1 MGKERLRKMQIT
13 EVPVKN
19 IRVRFRLR
27 TPSESKIQEIAE
39 SISQVGLINA
49 ITLDSELNL
58 IAGFHRLTAFKSLGK
73 ECIPSI
79 IKDSTPEFGELMEVD
94 ENLKRNELNHIEIA
108 EHIVRR
114 EELMEQLGLT
124 YSQGDNRFTTQE
136 EKLTI
141 EELAGGIGLSK
152 RSYQQ
157 RKQISKINEEVRSL
171 LVESEYA
178 HSLMDLVK
186 LSSEPDHIQRSVCDL
201 LITGKCKTWSSA
213 FYNAKYNDFKLK
225 TVPRLNFN
233 FQERFGEYPQSIMKF
248 KKVDDDLR
256 KVCNLVNH
264 NEELR
269 PQKGE
274 TNFGET
280 KIKLHQMNP
289 DQALFALDYYT
300 NHGDLVMDPFNG
312 RATTAIT
319 SLYLQ
324 RRFIGYEI
332 NPVSYKRTTEVL
344 TNNVDASSDDW
355 TLYQGCGCEMKELES
370 ESEILDAVFSSPPYY
385 LKAEQYND
393 IDGDLCNMDIEAF
406 DEKIDQMFGNISRL
420 IKKSNYEERIFHPI
434 IFVLGTARDGKKGI
448 FDMSHTF
455 QTIAKKHSLTLW
467 DQMFV
472 QLNNPHLCTS
482 IQRNFELKF
491 VHKNYESQMVWVKF

>member
-1 MGKERLRKMQIT
+1 MQIT
-13 EVPVKN
+13 EIPVSDIK
-19 IRVRFRLR
+19 VKFRLR

-39 SISQVGLINA
+39 SISQVGLLNPV
-49 ITLDSELNL
+49 TLDSSLNL
-58 IAGFHRLTAFKSLGK
+58 IAGFHRLTAYKALGK
-73 ECIPSI
+73 ESIPSI
-79 IKDSTPEFGELMEVD
+79 IKESTPEFGELMEVD
-94 ENLKRNELNHIEIA
+94 ENLKRNELNHIEVA

-114 EELMEQLGLT
+114 EELMDQLGLT

-141 EELAGGIGLSK
+141 EDLADGIGLSK

-157 RKQISKINEEVRSL
+157 RKQISKINEEVRNL
-171 LVESEYA
+171 LVESEFA
-178 HSLMDLVK
+178 NSLMDLVK
-186 LSSEPDHIQRSVCDL
+186 LSSEPEHIQISVCDL
-201 LITGKCKTWSSA
+201 LITGKCKSWTSA
-213 FYNAKYNDFKLK
+213 FYNAKYNDFKLNS
-225 TVPRLNFN
+225 VPRLDFN

-248 KKVDDDLR
+248 KKSDDDLR
-256 KVCNLVNH
+256 KVCNLVDH

-274 TNFGET
+274 TNFGQT

-300 NHGDLVMDPFNG
+300 NNGDLIMDPFNG

-324 RRFIGYEI
+324 RKFIGYEI

-344 TNNVDASSDDW
+344 TNNMNVSPKDW
-355 TLYQGCGCEMKELES
+355 TLYQGCGCAMKELKS
-370 ESEILDAVFSSPPYY
+370 ESEILDGVFSSPPYY
-385 LKAEQYND
+385 LKAEPYND
-393 IDGDLCNMDIEAF
+393 IEGDLCNMNIEKF
-406 DEKIDQMFGNISRL
+406 DQKIDQMFENLSRL
-420 IKKSNYEERIFHPI
+420 IKKSNYEKRIFHPI
-434 IFVLGTARDGKKGI
+434 IFVLGTARDGKGGI
-448 FDMSHTF
+448 FDMSHSF
-455 QTIAKKHSLTLW
+455 QTIAKRHSLTLW